1 MLEVTIL
8 ILPLPNQI
16 ILHMINKA
24 SKFLLKSPYS
34 SAENIE
40 SRFLTYPA
48 MKKLKYLIKLLKYYR
63 VILFWLVHKQNKG
76 IKMIDAIVK
85 LDQYKGIHAW
95 EMI

>member
-16 ILHMINKA
+16 ILHMINKIFI
-24 SKFLLKSPYS
+24 KIPLFFCQKHWIKIFNLS
-34 SAENIE
+34 SNE
-40 SRFLTYPA
+40 
-48 MKKLKYLIKLLKYYR
+48 KIKIINKTIKYYW

>member
-1 MLEVTIL
+1 
-8 ILPLPNQI
+8 
-16 ILHMINKA
+16 
-24 SKFLLKSPYS
+24 
-34 SAENIE
+34 
-40 SRFLTYPA
+40 